1 MEEGGCMKVGSL
13 IKYYRTKQGLTQSE
27 LVEGICSVPHLSK
40 IEHNEKEANDQ
51 TIHLLLQRLGADL
64 TKVYEQNN
72 TVKRLLDEWIEC
84 INYFQIEEAKEID
97 RKLDGLVDF
106 IAYTPHLFL
115 YELYKMRYLLFI
127 KDTKKAIQH
136 YKWLDKHKKNLNYQ
150 ELYLLHYY
158 HAICLLIQNKYRQ
171 ANEVLEELVSASRD
185 GMSVSADVYYHLALA
200 KCHMEQHGHA
210 IFYANEALNAF
221 TAQYNI
227 KRIMHTLVILGIS
240 YTDTGIY
247 EVAAECYKHLK
258 RNAEIL
264 NESATLSI
272 AYHNIGYLKQK
283 KGELSEARDY
293 YYKAVNCE
301 ADNAQSSMV
310 SLYALAET
318 SYYLGEWEQAKE
330 YLHQLKKKAHETGSK
345 IYQMLPNYYLYM
357 IQGEEERAIS
367 YLEEYTLPYLY
378 NGESHYNDIRSV
390 SKILADYYKKSGKF
404 QKALQ
409 YIYTDY

>member
-1 MEEGGCMKVGSL
+1 MKVGSL

-51 TIHLLLQRLGADL
+51 TIKLLLQRLGVDL

-72 TVKRLLDEWIEC
+72 TVKLLLEDWIEY
-84 INYFQIEEAKEID
+84 INYFQMEEAMEIEKELN
-97 RKLDGLVDF
+97 KLVDF

-115 YELYKMRYLLFI
+115 FELYKLRYLLFI
-127 KDTKKAIQH
+127 QETEKAIHQ
-136 YKWLDKHKKNLNYQ
+136 YKWLDKQKKNLNYQ

-171 ANEVLEELVSASRD
+171 ANEILEELVSVRRD
-185 GMSVSADVYYHLALA
+185 GMSVSADVYYHLALV

-210 IFYANEALNAF
+210 IFYGKEALNAF
-221 TAQYNI
+221 TAQYNL

-247 EVAAECYKHLK
+247 EVAAECFKHLK

-264 NESATLSI
+264 NESSTLSI

-283 KGELSEARDY
+283 KGELQEARNY
-293 YYKAVNCE
+293 FYKAANCE
-301 ADNAQSSMV
+301 TDPQSNMV
-310 SLYALAET
+310 SLAALGET
-318 SYYLGEWEQAKE
+318 SFYLGEWDRAND
-330 YLHQLKKKAHETGSK
+330 YFLLLKKKAFETGSK

-357 IQGEEERAIS
+357 IQGDEERAIT

-378 NGESHYNDIRSV
+378 NAESHYNDIRSV
-390 SKILADYYKKSGKF
+390 SKISSDYYKKSGKF
-404 QKALQ
+404 QKAMQ

>member
-1 MEEGGCMKVGSL
+1 MKVGSL

-51 TIHLLLQRLGADL
+51 TINLLLQRLGLDL
-64 TKVYEQNN
+64 SNVYEQNN
-72 TVKRLLDEWIEC
+72 TVKRLLDEWIEY
-84 INYFQIEEAKEID
+84 INYFQVDEAKDID
-97 RKLDGLVDF
+97 RQLNELVDF
-106 IAYTPHLFL
+106 IVYTPHLYLF
-115 YELYKMRYLLFI
+115 ELYRLRYWLFI
-127 KDTKKAIQH
+127 HETEKAIHQ

-150 ELYLLHYY
+150 EMYLLHYY

-171 ANEVLEELVSASRD
+171 AVVILEDLVSVSRD

-210 IFYANEALNAF
+210 IFYAKEALNAY
-221 TAQYNI
+221 TTQYNL

-247 EVAAECYKHLK
+247 EVAADCFKHLK

-283 KGELSEARDY
+283 TGKLSEAREY
-293 YYKAVNCE
+293 YYKAINCE
-301 ADNAQSSMV
+301 SENTHSYLV
-310 SLYALAET
+310 SLSALGEICF
-318 SYYLGEWEQAKE
+318 YLGELDQANE
-330 YLHQLKKKAHETGSK
+330 FFLLLKNRAQETGSK

-357 IQGEEERAIS
+357 IQGDEERAIN
-367 YLEEYTLPYLY
+367 YIEEYTLPYLY
-378 NGESHYNDIRSV
+378 NAESHYNDIRSV
-390 SKILADYYKKSGKF
+390 SKILSDYYKKSGKF

>member
-1 MEEGGCMKVGSL
+1 MKVGSL

-51 TIHLLLQRLGADL
+51 TINLLLQRLGIDL
-64 TKVYEQNN
+64 TNVYEQNN
-72 TVKRLLDEWIEC
+72 TVKRLLDEWIEY
-84 INYFQIEEAKEID
+84 INYFQIDEAKEID
-97 RKLDGLVDF
+97 RQLNELVDF
-106 IAYTPHLFL
+106 IVYTPHLYLF
-115 YELYKMRYLLFI
+115 ELYKLRYLLFI
-127 KDTKKAIQH
+127 HETEKAILQ
-136 YKWLDKHKKNLNYQ
+136 YKWLDKQKKNLNYQ
-150 ELYLLHYY
+150 EMYLLHYY

-171 ANEVLEELVSASRD
+171 ADVILEELVSVSRD
-185 GMSVSADVYYHLALA
+185 GMSVSADVYYHLALV

-210 IFYANEALNAF
+210 IFYAKEALNAY
-221 TAQYNI
+221 TAQYNL

-247 EVAAECYKHLK
+247 EVAADCFKHLK

-283 KGELSEARDY
+283 TGELSEARDY
-293 YYKAVNCE
+293 YYKAINCVTE
-301 ADNAQSSMV
+301 THSYLV
-310 SLYALAET
+310 SLSALGET
-318 SYYLGEWEQAKE
+318 SYYLGEWEQATE
-330 YLHQLKKKAHETGSK
+330 YFLLLKKRAQETGSK
-345 IYQMLPNYYLYM
+345 IYQMLPNYFLYM
-357 IQGEEERAIS
+357 IQGDEERAIN
-367 YLEEYTLPYLY
+367 YLEEHTLPYLY

-409 YIYTDY
+409 YIYTDH